1 MIFSWLNS
9 PVCQEASVTILI
21 VGRILMGLRGI
32 FNNEAKGLI
41 FLTVISL
48 LVEIISKNGRKLQFL
63 NFRATK
69 TSGILLGSVTL
80 PLVMASRMTLLM
92 RKSLEESSQLGLER
106 ARMEF
111 WTSIACSSALL
122 LQLASSLTNKVERG
136 KKRKDRSWDEGL
148 VMTMTI
154 LGVSMAGI
162 MSLVWQLGLHTRTV
176 WYGCGTGMVWYV
188 SHALGSAAL
197 FYHLPQAFPSSTSP
211 GEAMLVSHGLSLF
224 IGNALIFSLR
234 NLVPQFGLQGTE
246 DPVGAMVQAIVL
258 GMLMVP
264 LLYTSLL
271 NTLSLKALEMTGKKG
286 KILEYFPKAVVFYLT
301 VLIVILCAAPAW
313 LQSVAEISEHPIVWM
328 WRYVL
333 DEPGERLGLCA
344 YWILVMG
351 VFSLFLHQMAV
362 KQQVARIMVRKGF
375 HVLAVLMFVPA
386 LMYQPGFLRLSFA
399 LALGVFVVVETVRIW
414 RIPPFGEHVHGF
426 LKAFTDSRDSGVL
439 IISHFSLLLGCA
451 IPVWLSSTLNPQPL
465 AAYAGILSLGIGDTM
480 ASVIG
485 YNYGSLRLNNWSK
498 KTLEGTIAG
507 ILSTIGA
514 SLILSFC
521 YRTPPPVGNFWSIVI
536 GATGAG
542 LVEAFTSQLDNA
554 FVPIIFYALL
564 SLSEP

>member
-1 MIFSWLNS
+1 
-9 PVCQEASVTILI
+9 
-21 VGRILMGLRGI
+21 
-32 FNNEAKGLI
+32 
-41 FLTVISL
+41 
-48 LVEIISKNGRKLQFL
+48 
-63 NFRATK
+63 
-69 TSGILLGSVTL
+69 
-80 PLVMASRMTLLM
+80 
-92 RKSLEESSQLGLER
+92 
-106 ARMEF
+106 
-111 WTSIACSSALL
+111 
-122 LQLASSLTNKVERG
+122 
-136 KKRKDRSWDEGL
+136 
-148 VMTMTI
+148 
-154 LGVSMAGI
+154 
-162 MSLVWQLGLHTRTV
+162 
-176 WYGCGTGMVWYV
+176 
-188 SHALGSAAL
+188 
-197 FYHLPQAFPSSTSP
+197 
-211 GEAMLVSHGLSLF
+211 MLVSHGLSLF

-234 NLVPQFGLQGTE
+234 KLLPQFGLQGTE

-264 LLYTSLL
+264 WLYTYLL
-271 NTLSLKALEMTGKKG
+271 NTFSLKALELTGKKG
-286 KILEYFPKAVVFYLT
+286 KMLESIPQAAVFYFT
-301 VLIVILCAAPAW
+301 VLVVIFWAAPAW
-313 LQSVAEISEHPIVWM
+313 LHSVAEVSEHPILWM
-328 WRYVL
+328 LRYVL

-351 VFSLFLHQMAV
+351 VFSVFLHQMAV

-386 LMYQPGFLRLSFA
+386 LMFQPGFLRLSFA
-399 LALGVFVVVETVRIW
+399 LALGVFVIVETVRIW
-414 RIPPFGEHVHGF
+414 RIPPFGEQVHGF

-451 IPVWLSSTLNPQPL
+451 IPVWLSSALNPKPL

-485 YNYGSLRLNNWSK
+485 YNYGSLRLNNWSN

-521 YRTPPPVGNFWSIVI
+521 HTTPPPVGSFWSIVI